1 MHYSYSSNLLLSSP
15 VPTAW
20 PDTTK
25 LNSTEIRQFFASR
38 GVLNMFRTSRVE
50 LSLVGQWEHSKNCCQ
65 PVVTQFSAV
74 AQKRASCYSNTTP
87 TGYKQREQQP
97 DSSSVIASFQ

>member
-38 GVLNMFRTSRVE
+38 GVLNMFRTSWVE
-50 LSLVGQWEHSKNCCQ
+50 SGHAMVTVKKLLPTS
-65 PVVTQFSAV
+65 PVLAA
-74 AQKRASCYSNTTP
+74 AQ
-87 TGYKQREQQP
+87 
-97 DSSSVIASFQ
+97 